1 MTHPGRAASIASIV
15 ALISLAAACS
25 GGGQAAP
32 TAVPASPTSVPQP
45 ESVLP
50 TPPPTQAAE
59 LRVVLASTD
68 LGVGLNRLA
77 FGIIEG
83 DARQVR
89 APEAKVLLFHVDTTA
104 DTAKASATATFV
116 AWPHGR
122 HGVYVANV
130 ELDAPGQWG
139 IVAEIAG
146 DDGAVR
152 TAQSG
157 VFQVKL
163 ETSAPAIG
171 SPAPASVTRT
181 SADVADLAELTTSPD
196 PDPDLYAMTI
206 ADAVSSGRPSVIS
219 FATPAFCRTATCGPQ
234 VEVLSALHDR
244 FGADANFVHVE
255 VYENAQEIDGDAS
268 KLRLDPAMA
277 EWGLLTEPF
286 TFVVD
291 AGGLVAAKFE
301 GFVTEGEIEDA
312 LASVLGAS

>member
-1 MTHPGRAASIASIV
+1 MLVAS
-15 ALISLAAACS
+15 LIAAACS
-25 GGGQAAP
+25 GGGQPAP

-50 TPPPTQAAE
+50 TPAPARAE
-59 LRVVLASTD
+59 TLRVVLASID
-68 LGVGLNRLA
+68 LGVGRNRLA

-89 APEAKVLLFHVDTTA
+89 ATEAKVLLFHVDTTA
-104 DTAKASATATFV
+104 DRPRTSALATFV
-116 AWPHGR
+116 PWHHGR
-122 HGVYVANV
+122 HGVYVADV
-130 ELDAPGQWG
+130 ELDAAGQWG

-157 VFQVKL
+157 VFQVKQA
-163 ETSAPAIG
+163 TSAPAIG

-181 SADVADLAELTTSPD
+181 SADVADLAEITTSPE
-196 PDPDLYAMTI
+196 PDPDLYAMTV
-206 ADAVSSGRPSVIS
+206 AGAVSSGRPSVIS

-234 VEVLSALHDR
+234 VEVLSALRDR
-244 FGADANFVHVE
+244 FGSDANFVHVE
-255 VYENAQEIDGDAS
+255 VYENAHEVDGDAS
-268 KLRLDPAMA
+268 KLRLDPAMG
-277 EWGLLTEPF
+277 EWGLITEPF

-301 GFVTEGEIEDA
+301 GFVTSGELEAA
-312 LASVLGAS
+312 LTAVLGAS